1 MSLHRTYDSPPFPF
15 PPMFRLSASPN
26 CRRAALKT
34 PPFPGQRRSLK
45 NGRRPSQVDRIR
57 PPGARHR
64 LKRVVEV
71 LRPRR
76 AMKSASGRRRWCG
89 ETEESVTP
97 KRSPVEPVVE
107 GFDGDGEDY
116 EP

>member
-1 MSLHRTYDSPPFPF
+1 MADARCMSIEY
-15 PPMFRLSASPN
+15 
-26 CRRAALKT
+26 
-34 PPFPGQRRSLK
+34 
-45 NGRRPSQVDRIR
+45 GRPEL
-57 PPGARHR
+57 AHR

-76 AMKSASGRRRWCG
+76 AMKSASGRRRWSG
-89 ETEESVTP
+89 ETEESATP

>member
-1 MSLHRTYDSPPFPF
+1 
-15 PPMFRLSASPN
+15 MFHLSESPN
-26 CRRAALKT
+26 RRRAAFKT

-71 LRPRR
+71 ASAPRDEERVGTPEVERRDGGIGDAETLSSR
-76 AMKSASGRRRWCG
+76 AGSG
-89 ETEESVTP
+89 
-97 KRSPVEPVVE
+97 
-107 GFDGDGEDY
+107 GFDGDGEEN

>member
-1 MSLHRTYDSPPFPF
+1 MILPHSLSLPSYVSSVGEPKPPARGVQDAAFP
-15 PPMFRLSASPN
+15 RS
-26 CRRAALKT
+26 AALPKEWPT
-34 PPFPGQRRSLK
+34 PVASRS
-45 NGRRPSQVDRIR
+45 NTAARSSPSPEEGCR
-57 PPGARHR
+57 G
-64 LKRVVEV
+64 

-76 AMKSASGRRRWCG
+76 AMKSASGRRRWSG
-89 ETEESVTP
+89 ETEESATP

>member
-1 MSLHRTYDSPPFPF
+1 MILPHSLSLPSYVSSVGEPKPPARGVQDAAFP
-15 PPMFRLSASPN
+15 RS
-26 CRRAALKT
+26 AALLKEWPT
-34 PPFPGQRRSLK
+34 PVA
-45 NGRRPSQVDRIR
+45 VDRIR

-76 AMKSASGRRRWCG
+76 AMKSASGRRRWSG
-89 ETEESVTP
+89 ETEESATP